1 VEEKEFTPP
10 AGADMKTTALV
21 WLLRQGSGTVF
32 SVLFG
37 MYFVYK
43 SHQLEQRLD
52 ACQNAETSAR
62 IEEVVASNQAV
73 INAIETLVGKLEYR
87 PQPLIKTRIKQ

>member
-1 VEEKEFTPP
+1 MEEKEFTPP
-10 AGADMKTTALV
+10 AGADMKMTALV
-21 WLLRQGSGTVF
+21 WLLRQGSGTIF

-37 MYFVYK
+37 LYFVYR
-43 SHQLEQRLD
+43 SNQLEERLD

-62 IEEVVASNQAV
+62 VEEIVASNQAV